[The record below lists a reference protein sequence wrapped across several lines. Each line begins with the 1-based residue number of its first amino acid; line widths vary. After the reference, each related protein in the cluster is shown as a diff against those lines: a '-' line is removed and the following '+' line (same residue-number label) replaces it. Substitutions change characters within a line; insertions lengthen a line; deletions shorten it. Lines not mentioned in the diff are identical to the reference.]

1 MTIPG
6 SAISLLSAGS
16 AAGYEI
22 ERSLRFNSDDS
33 AYLNRTPSSAGN
45 RRTWTW
51 SGWLKKC
58 AEDANAVLFSR
69 SADSSNRYVLSVY
82 LGNFYFYSTTS
93 GSVTLNVQ
101 TSGKFR
107 DPSAWYHVVFAFDTT
122 QASANDRTKIYV
134 NGVQQTLT
142 YTTQP
147 SQNADF
153 AINTAAEHRVGG
165 DAGSSEWLNG
175 YLTEVQFVDGQA
187 LDPTDFG
194 EFDDNGVWQPIEYAG
209 TYGTNGF
216 HLPFS
221 DNSSVAALGTDTS
234 GNGNTW
240 TVNNISVTAGA
251 GNDSLFD
258 SPQNGTQTDT
268 GAGGEVSGNYC
279 TLNSAIDPAYQAS
292 NGALEFTSPASAWE
306 SAFGTMV
313 IPSYGKW
320 YYEVVAPDEYTLAG
334 ISDATGPTIANYLIT
349 FKAISYVYYFF
360 DGKKYQGPAH
370 TPTAYGA
377 TGTTGDV
384 MGVAIDMDAGT
395 LTFYKNGTSQGT
407 AFTGLTGSYIPVV
420 CAYENTQTVNF
431 GQRAFAHAAP
441 SGYKALCTA
450 NLDDPTIADGSTVM
464 DVALYTGNG
473 STQTISGLDFSPD
486 LVWIKNRAQADS
498 HKLLDTV
505 RGATNELES
514 NTIDAEVANADG
526 LTAFNSNGFALGADA
541 EYNTNSEAYV
551 AWAWNAGTS
560 TVTNTDGSITSQV
573 RANPDA
579 GFSIV
584 KVTMPTAT
592 SSTIGHG
599 LNAVPA
605 MWFWKP
611 TTFSNGWFVWHHS
624 LPITSFLR
632 LQTADQ
638 EVTNNNIWNNT
649 NPTSSVLST
658 GNAFSGYGDQII
670 YCFAPVEG
678 YSAFGSYVG
687 NGSATDGPFV
697 YTGFRPRWVMI
708 KRTDSGPAGWPIWD
722 TMRGVVTGGNDAYV
736 SAQSTGAEFNGAD
749 DIEFNANGFRLTS
762 TAGLSNAASGNY
774 IYAAFAEHPFKTA
787 RAR

>member
-69 SADSSNRYVLSVY
+69 SAGSSNRYVLSVY

-268 GAGGEVSGNYC
+268 GAGGEVSGNYA
-279 TLNSAIDPAYQAS
+279 TLNPLNIHSAANDTIS
-292 NGALEFTSPASAWE
+292 NGNLNCSMVGGSAGL
-306 SAFGTMV
+306 A
-313 IPSYGKW
+313 PSTIGFSSGKF
-320 YYEVVAPDEYTLAG
+320 YYEVVWSDNGAFGVIG
-334 ISDATGPTIANYLIT
+334 IRRSDSRNY
-349 FKAISYVYYFF
+349 
-360 DGKKYQGPAH
+360 D
-370 TPTAYGA
+370 
-377 TGTTGDV
+377 
-384 MGVAIDMDAGT
+384 
-395 LTFYKNGTSQGT
+395 N
-407 AFTGLTGSYIPVV
+407 SYIYV
-420 CAYENTQTVNF
+420 
-431 GQRAFAHAAP
+431 G
-441 SGYKALCTA
+441 
-450 NLDDPTIADGSTVM
+450 
-464 DVALYTGNG
+464 TGN
-473 STQTISGLDFSPD
+473 
-486 LVWIKNRAQADS
+486 K
-498 HKLLDTV
+498 
-505 RGATNELES
+505 
-514 NTIDAEVANADG
+514 
-526 LTAFNSNGFALGADA
+526 
-541 EYNTNSEAYV
+541 
-551 AWAWNAGTS
+551 
-560 TVTNTDGSITSQV
+560 
-573 RANPDA
+573 
-579 GFSIV
+579 
-584 KVTMPTAT
+584 
-592 SSTIGHG
+592 
-599 LNAVPA
+599 
-605 MWFWKP
+605 
-611 TTFSNGWFVWHHS
+611 
-624 LPITSFLR
+624 
-632 LQTADQ
+632 
-638 EVTNNNIWNNT
+638 
-649 NPTSSVLST
+649 
-658 GNAFSGYGDQII
+658 
-670 YCFAPVEG
+670 
-678 YSAFGSYVG
+678 
-687 NGSATDGPFV
+687 
-697 YTGFRPRWVMI
+697 
-708 KRTDSGPAGWPIWD
+708 
-722 TMRGVVTGGNDAYV
+722 
-736 SAQSTGAEFNGAD
+736 
-749 DIEFNANGFRLTS
+749 
-762 TAGLSNAASGNY
+762 
-774 IYAAFAEHPFKTA
+774 
-787 RAR
+787 